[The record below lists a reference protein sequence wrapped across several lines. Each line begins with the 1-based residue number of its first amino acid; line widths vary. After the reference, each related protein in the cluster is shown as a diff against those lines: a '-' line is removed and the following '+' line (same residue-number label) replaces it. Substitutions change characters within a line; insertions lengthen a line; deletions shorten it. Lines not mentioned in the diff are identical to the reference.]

1 MEEYEKIQLPW
12 SDWKIVK
19 YLGGSAD
26 TKVYE
31 IERKVSEKL
40 EKGALKIISG
50 SVSEVES
57 YVQQFR
63 ILEELQGQSNIVGY
77 DELTVVPHEDGV
89 GGDVFIRMELLI
101 SLPQCLKKD
110 YFDEN
115 VIKLGVD
122 ISNALILCE
131 KEHIIHGNI
140 KPNNIL
146 VSKDEEYKL
155 SDFSILKN
163 ADITASEKQ
172 KTGMEYQAPE
182 VLRGEPYGH
191 TADIYS
197 LGMVMYWL
205 LNNQTLP
212 CKDEKL
218 QPPAIGSEKL
228 KEIVMKACE
237 SCPEDRYA
245 SAQELYDALRA
256 LKNKRTM
263 TMFGVIWSTLAGIAY
278 GVAAIFGDKI
288 GTVILF
294 AILAFSE
301 LYSVYYNFSQEKEK
315 SVSMDQKI
323 YVPKLFADFL
333 LCAMPFILVM
343 VLNMDLE
350 SIAPW
355 LAYTVYILFSVAI
368 PILVTR
374 IVRSW
379 MWTKE

>member
-12 SDWKIVK
+12 SDWKIIK

-101 SLPQCLKKD
+101 SLPQRLKKD

-191 TADIYS
+191 TVDIYS

-245 SAQELYDALRA
+245 SAQELYDALSA

-278 GVAAIFGDKI
+278 GVAAILGDKI
-288 GTVILF
+288 GSVILF

-355 LAYTVYILFSVAI
+355 LAYTVYILFSAAI

-374 IVRSW
+374 IIRSW

>member
-101 SLPQCLKKD
+101 SLPQRLKKD

-278 GVAAIFGDKI
+278 GVAAILGDKI
-288 GTVILF
+288 GSVILF

-301 LYSVYYNFSQEKEK
+301 LYSVSYNFSREREK

-374 IVRSW
+374 IIRSW

>member
-26 TKVYE
+26 AKVYE

-63 ILEELQGQSNIVGY
+63 ILEELQGQSIIVCY
-77 DELTVVPHEDGV
+77 DEITVVPHEDGV

-101 SLPQCLKKD
+101 SLPQRLKKD

-172 KTGMEYQAPE
+172 KTGMAYQAPE

-191 TADIYS
+191 TVDIYS

-278 GVAAIFGDKI
+278 GVAAILGDKI

-355 LAYTVYILFSVAI
+355 LAYTVYILFSLAI

>member
-101 SLPQCLKKD
+101 SLPQRLKKD

-191 TADIYS
+191 TVDIYS

-245 SAQELYDALRA
+245 SAQELYDALSA

-278 GVAAIFGDKI
+278 GVAAILGDQI
-288 GTVILF
+288 GSVILF

-355 LAYTVYILFSVAI
+355 LAYTVYILFSAAI

-374 IVRSW
+374 IIRSW

>member
-63 ILEELQGQSNIVGY
+63 ILEEMQGQSNIVGY

-101 SLPQCLKKD
+101 SLPQRLKKD

-191 TADIYS
+191 TVDIYS

-245 SAQELYDALRA
+245 SAQELYDALSA

-278 GVAAIFGDKI
+278 GVAAILGDKI
-288 GTVILF
+288 GSVILF

-355 LAYTVYILFSVAI
+355 LAYTVYILFSAAI

-374 IVRSW
+374 IIRSW

>member
-26 TKVYE
+26 MKVYE

-50 SVSEVES
+50 SASEVES

-63 ILEELQGQSNIVGY
+63 IMEELQGQSNIVGY

-101 SLPQCLKKD
+101 SLPQRLKKD

-191 TADIYS
+191 TVDIYS

-278 GVAAIFGDKI
+278 GVAAILGDKI
-288 GTVILF
+288 GSVILF

-301 LYSVYYNFSQEKEK
+301 LYSVSYNFSREREK

-374 IVRSW
+374 IIRSW

>member
-26 TKVYE
+26 MKVYE

-101 SLPQCLKKD
+101 SLPQRLKKD

-191 TADIYS
+191 TVDIYS

-278 GVAAIFGDKI
+278 GVAAILGDKI
-288 GTVILF
+288 GSVILF

-301 LYSVYYNFSQEKEK
+301 LYSVSYNFSREREK

-355 LAYTVYILFSVAI
+355 LAYTVYILFSLAI

>member
-31 IERKVSEKL
+31 IERNVSEKL

-50 SVSEVES
+50 SAREVES

-63 ILEELQGQSNIVGY
+63 VMEEMQGQSNIVSY

-101 SLPQCLKKD
+101 SLPLRLKKD

-191 TADIYS
+191 TVDIYS

-218 QPPAIGSEKL
+218 QPPAIRSEKL

-245 SAQELYDALRA
+245 SAQELYDALSA

-278 GVAAIFGDKI
+278 GVAAILGDKI
-288 GTVILF
+288 GSVILF

-374 IVRSW
+374 IIRSW